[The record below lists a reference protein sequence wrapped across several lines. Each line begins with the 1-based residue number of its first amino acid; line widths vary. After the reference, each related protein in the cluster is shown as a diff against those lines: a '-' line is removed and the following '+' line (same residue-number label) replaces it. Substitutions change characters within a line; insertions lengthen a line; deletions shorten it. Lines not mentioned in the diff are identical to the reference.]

1 MGQGITID
9 CQSCEY
15 IKTLWVGKGFMYS
28 SLEKVINQVS
38 PKRREMVLDILH
50 NKVVHE
56 VDYEHKLFQCPKCHT
71 LESHFDFSIIYNHN
85 KKYAP
90 YFRCPECRVKLDPV
104 QEPIDNIH
112 CPKCGRKDLTQFTTL
127 MWD

>member
-9 CQSCEY
+9 CKSCEY
-15 IKTLWVGKGFMYS
+15 IKTLWVGIGFMYS

-56 VDYEHKLFQCPKCHT
+56 VGYKHKLFQCPNCHK
-71 LESHFDFSIIYNHN
+71 LVSRFDFSIIYNDN

-104 QEPIDNIH
+104 QEPIDNVP
-112 CPKCGRKDLTQFTTL
+112 CPKCGRKDLTQFTTF

>member
-15 IKTLWVGKGFMYS
+15 IKTLWVGIGFMYS

-50 NKVVHE
+50 NKDVHK
-56 VDYEHKLFQCPKCHT
+56 VNYGHKLFQCPKCHN
-71 LESHFDFSIIYNHN
+71 LESRFDFSIMYNHN

-90 YFRCPECRVKLDPV
+90 YFRCHKCRAKLDPV
-104 QEPIDNIH
+104 QEPIDNLP

-127 MWD
+127 FWD

>member
-15 IKTLWVGKGFMYS
+15 IKTFWVGKGFMYS

-50 NKVVHE
+50 KKVVHK
-56 VDYEHKLFQCPKCHT
+56 VDYKQKLFQCPKCHK
-71 LESHFDFSIIYNHN
+71 LESRFDFSIIYNN
-85 KKYAP
+85 DKKYAP

-104 QEPIDNIH
+104 QEPIDNVP

-127 MWD
+127 WWD

>member
-15 IKTLWVGKGFMYS
+15 LKTLWVGKGFMYS

-56 VDYEHKLFQCPKCHT
+56 VDYKHKLFQCPKCHK
-71 LESHFDFSIIYNHN
+71 LVSRFDFSIIYNDD

-90 YFRCPECRVKLDPV
+90 YFRCPECRVNLDPV
-104 QEPIDNIH
+104 QEPIDNVT
-112 CPKCGRKDLTQFTTL
+112 CPKCGRKDLNEFTTL
-127 MWD
+127 WWD